1 MRRGAKP
8 GKAKVEP
15 KQSGARK
22 SRKNEGSGVRQLQKR
37 LAEALK
43 REAEGLEQQT
53 ATSEIL
59 QVISSSPMDVQP
71 TFEAIAASA
80 RRLCEAA
87 HGMVFR
93 FGGELIHPAA
103 HDNLSPDRLDAIRS
117 VFPIPPAR
125 GSVTARA
132 ILTRALGHGRD
143 RRARAKAAG
152 PDVW

>member
-43 REAEGLEQQT
+43 REAEALEQQT

-59 QVISSSPMDVQP
+59 QVISRSPIDVQP

-80 RRLCEAA
+80 RRLCDATHAQVLRVDGEPIPLAA
-87 HGMVFR
+87 HHKLRPVG
-93 FGGELIHPAA
+93 
-103 HDNLSPDRLDAIRS
+103 
-117 VFPIPPAR
+117 
-125 GSVTARA
+125 
-132 ILTRALGHGRD
+132 
-143 RRARAKAAG
+143 
-152 PDVW
+152 